1 MAEII
6 SGGEPVNDAERAVI
20 RHLRDHGPA
29 DWLVLHNI
37 ELRLQDRKYEIDVL
51 VVTGHVVTLIDV
63 KGTRGRIEVAGGRWY
78 PGNRQS
84 FRSPVAKLRSH
95 ARSVKGKLER
105 YGLSRIYVAPDARLV
120 DSSDRSDADALD
132 VVTGL
137 DQLVPELSKPER
149 VLSGYLRDITEYRA
163 RLIEALTGTV
173 QRRTGPLLFGHWRVT
188 EQLGETDEITEYR
201 AQNADAVTSGS
212 VLLRV
217 YHSDPFQPEDMRAAE
232 RIAIANAYEMLVRL
246 PPDQCIAGCL
256 DFFSSEDES
265 QYVLVLEDVSAQ
277 ALYLHLSNPQLTL
290 AADVKLR
297 VIKDVLRGLAH
308 AHANRVIHR
317 ALSPTTVLVTGTGGA
332 MLTGFDYARPE
343 DPRSHTVAERL
354 AEVLD
359 PAYVAPECQGR
370 PQQMSRASDVYAAG
384 VIAYQVL
391 TGELPF
397 ASTTDQ
403 HERSSTLPSGPL
415 AGAGIAAPVADLL
428 RRMCARSPAAR
439 PSAAEALEALAATS
453 GSAPATAQRR
463 RPDYRSLPEG
473 YQLTRKYTV
482 QRRIGSGTFGAVYQV
497 YDNLASADRA
507 VKIVDRDPES
517 PVERLR
523 QEYEVLLSLPPHPNV
538 VKVENADYLDGGDVP
553 YLVFEY
559 LDGQDVSALVKDRV
573 LGPADTLSLRHQAEQ
588 PAVDRSRVQ
597 DHRLQRGR
605 AGVVQHVQGRRVGPV
620 RAAGRRPVR
629 PAQRGRPGG
638 SRRLRARRD
647 AVPGADRPVSV
658 RLRRS
663 GIG

>member
-6 SGGEPVNDAERAVI
+6 SGGEPVNDAERGVI

-105 YGLSRIYVAPDARLV
+105 YGLSRIYVDALVILTAPDARLV

-217 YHSDPFQPEDMRAAE
+217 YHRAPSQPENMRAPE
-232 RIAIANAYEMLVRL
+232 RLAIAHAHEMLVRL

-290 AADVKLR
+290 PAEVKLR
-297 VIKDVLRGLAH
+297 GIKDVLRGLAH

-343 DPRSHTVAERL
+343 D
-354 AEVLD
+354 
-359 PAYVAPECQGR
+359 
-370 PQQMSRASDVYAAG
+370 
-384 VIAYQVL
+384 
-391 TGELPF
+391 
-397 ASTTDQ
+397 
-403 HERSSTLPSGPL
+403 
-415 AGAGIAAPVADLL
+415 
-428 RRMCARSPAAR
+428 ARSP
-439 PSAAEALEALAATS
+439 
-453 GSAPATAQRR
+453 
-463 RPDYRSLPEG
+463 
-473 YQLTRKYTV
+473 TV
-482 QRRIGSGTFGAVYQV
+482 
-497 YDNLASADRA
+497 
-507 VKIVDRDPES
+507 
-517 PVERLR
+517 
-523 QEYEVLLSLPPHPNV
+523 
-538 VKVENADYLDGGDVP
+538 
-553 YLVFEY
+553 
-559 LDGQDVSALVKDRV
+559 
-573 LGPADTLSLRHQAEQ
+573 
-588 PAVDRSRVQ
+588 
-597 DHRLQRGR
+597 
-605 AGVVQHVQGRRVGPV
+605 
-620 RAAGRRPVR
+620 AGRL
-629 PAQRGRPGG
+629 A
-638 SRRLRARRD
+638 
-647 AVPGADRPVSV
+647 
-658 RLRRS
+658 
-663 GIG
+663 